1 MIKEHTTIQ
10 ARACCD
16 LSAERRVA
24 LTGTPLQNSLNDL
37 FSLVKFL
44 RFEPFTDRAIW
55 TQYIGAPA
63 KTGDQLAVSRLQLL
77 VRHVALRRTKQTTDA
92 NGKPILNLPPKKDL
106 HVFLELDEQEKAY
119 YSAHHHRYKSDFLAN
134 AKSDTLTKNYASILQ
149 ELLRLRQ
156 ICVHMALVQDS
167 EDAAKHGCIDD
178 PVAIIE
184 QHGISKPRAVAL
196 FNFLRDTAG
205 AQCGEC
211 GSEFS
216 QIAAESNPD
225 VDADLAEGQ
234 PKRKGK
240 KPKVE
245 TGSTQLSAAQ
255 TPVLTKCTH
264 LYCLSC
270 FQSSVCPTYPATVT
284 STDRVACR
292 QCQAEI
298 TPVVDAIML
307 SIADLQATPESSV
320 GLNKKEKEK
329 QKRTV
334 QHSSKIRSVYLLPTD
349 ARLSE
354 CSL

>member
-16 LSAERRVA
+16 LSAERRVC

-44 RFEPFTDRAIW
+44 RFEPFTDRSIW

-92 NGKPILNLPPKKDL
+92 NGKAILDLPPKKDL
-106 HVFLELDEQEKAY
+106 HIYIDLDEQEKAFY
-119 YSAHHHRYKSDFLAN
+119 TAHHHRYKSDFLAN
-134 AKSDTLTKNYASILQ
+134 SKSDTLMKNYASILQ

-178 PVAIIE
+178 PVALIQE
-184 QHGISKPRAVAL
+184 HGISKPRAVAL
-196 FNFLRDTAG
+196 FNFLRDTDG

-211 GSEFS
+211 GGEFT
-216 QIAAESNPD
+216 QISSDAAPDIDPD
-225 VDADLAEGQ
+225 VAEGQ
-234 PKRKGK
+234 PKRKGR
-240 KPKVE
+240 KPKTE
-245 TGSTQLSAAQ
+245 NGSSQLTAAQ
-255 TPVLTKCTH
+255 IPVLTKCTH
-264 LYCLSC
+264 ICCLQC
-270 FQSSVCPTYPATVT
+270 FQSSVCSTFPRTVT
-284 STDRVACR
+284 AEERATCR
-292 QCQAEI
+292 QCQADI
-298 TPVVDAIML
+298 TPVADAIAL
-307 SIADLQATPESSV
+307 AASDLQVAPESSV
-320 GLNKKEKEK
+320 VLNKKAKEK

-334 QHSSKIRSVYLLPTD
+334 QHSSKIR
-349 ARLSE
+349 
-354 CSL
+354 